1 MQLKFTPRSIREIE
15 QEKKVAFHSLL
26 ADYSITTL
34 QLFVKKGMG
43 IGITDQQAD
52 DAIEEY
58 LKDKGLEELYLDIM
72 EQLQVDGFLP
82 KALKVEQMRKE
93 MAKTIGAAGE
103 QI

>member
-1 MQLKFTPRSIREIE
+1 MQLKFTPRGIREIE
-15 QEKKVAFHSLL
+15 QEKKVPFHSLL
-26 ADYSITTL
+26 ADYSVTTL
-34 QLFVKKGMG
+34 QLFIKKGMG
-43 IGITDQQAD
+43 RGVTDQQAD

-93 MAKTIGAAGE
+93 MAKTIGTVAE